1 MTDLFSPETKAVFAK
16 RRAELEAHIVSFFA
30 AHPQAISTHTRSEYE
45 IRSFVMHRLDW
56 VRPIMVTKAIV
67 RMVDSGRLVSSTPEG
82 RTLPLF
88 SLPRDPEEPFRVR
101 EERLR
106 AFDRHILTKMPLPRF
121 FHIDAKEDLRPSVRT
136 RTGYDAR
143 VDFNRF

>member
-1 MTDLFSPETKAVFAK
+1 MTELFDPETKAAFAK
-16 RRAELEAHIVSFFA
+16 RRAELEARIVLCFDSFF
-30 AHPQAISTHTRSEYE
+30 PVCKSEYE

-56 VRPIMVTKAIV
+56 VRPIMVTKAIA
-67 RMVDSGRLVSSTPEG
+67 RMVDAGRLVSATPED

-88 SLPRDPEEPFRVR
+88 SLPRDPEEPFRIR

-121 FHIDAKEDLRPSVRT
+121 FHIDAKEDLRPSVQT

-143 VDFNRF
+143 VDFDRF